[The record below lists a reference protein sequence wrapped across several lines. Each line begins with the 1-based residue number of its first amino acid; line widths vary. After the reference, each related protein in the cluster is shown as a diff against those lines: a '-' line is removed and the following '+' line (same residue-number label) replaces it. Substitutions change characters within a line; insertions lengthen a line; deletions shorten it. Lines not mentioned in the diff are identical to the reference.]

1 MVGRLVCATAT
12 NPNVAPGWN
21 REPRDR
27 FVLQVSTPLPA
38 TNGKARTHETVTRTG
53 PETTMKPEENR
64 PTNTER
70 QPQTRRSVRLP
81 APEEPARHTVP
92 RQRHVPDPARSTM
105 KDSLLR
111 VAERM
116 VGGWAPTL
124 RAAALRVVLFTLVL
138 IAVGIAFG
146 GGIAL
151 LGVALG
157 VVMFLVGRHRA
168 GAAG

>member
-1 MVGRLVCATAT
+1 
-12 NPNVAPGWN
+12 
-21 REPRDR
+21 
-27 FVLQVSTPLPA
+27 
-38 TNGKARTHETVTRTG
+38 
-53 PETTMKPEENR
+53 
-64 PTNTER
+64 
-70 QPQTRRSVRLP
+70 
-81 APEEPARHTVP
+81 
-92 RQRHVPDPARSTM
+92 M

-151 LGVALG
+151 LGAALG